1 MGAVAPARFANG
13 LDTKNSGAGLWAEER
28 KTEKPQDDGG
38 LLVLLLTRGMTWGNN
53 FTSLCFIVL
62 YKIRVISAC

>member
-1 MGAVAPARFANG
+1 MDWTQR
-13 LDTKNSGAGLWAEER
+13 TKELVCGQKRER
-28 KTEKPQDDGG
+28 QREKPQDDGG

-62 YKIRVISAC
+62 YKIRVISAFSHDGSE

>member
-1 MGAVAPARFANG
+1 M
-13 LDTKNSGAGLWAEER
+13 WAEER

-62 YKIRVISAC
+62 YKIRVISAFSHDGSE